1 MAKVSCCML
10 KLIFLFNDDA
20 DGDNDNEYA
29 SDNTGYQQFH
39 LILCSV
45 SWSDAMATAHTAD
58 K

>member
-1 MAKVSCCML
+1 ML